1 MDGVFIFPHATMDRV
16 QRSLSFSKSIAQ
28 YACCFDVRTYHSFK
42 AVLEALLLL
51 SDCTQAE
58 FAMRAKKSLAALQY
72 FFQKA
77 HWNVSKINALRL
89 SIIRHRTE
97 TADRATDMLILDGT
111 VAPRDKDC
119 QSEGI
124 SRVWDNCRKAT
135 VAGYEVFGAAIVTS
149 SGIKY
154 PFALKVYDPRK
165 WDSVFQ
171 AWIKFLRWCLKRTKA
186 MLVVVDKGFRNSFL
200 LAAILDEGRQFLVRV
215 TYTMPVWML
224 TEKKREKK
232 RGRQPRFPDREKRSV
247 QNILDHREGIKTSK
261 GTLWVI
267 RDAIIDAWKDEV
279 TQACAI
285 IVLRRRGFR
294 EPLVLCSS
302 ESDCTIER
310 ALQLIGCYFRRWNI
324 ETTFLELKS
333 WFQLTNNKLST
344 ICAIE
349 RHFTLCM
356 VAHSLLQR
364 KERRS
369 DPHNPITLFIRFVL
383 RRTRNIKEITL
394 LSLKCFYEMS
404 ISPLVDLASLFAQ
417 FLAKNYGI
425 NR

>member
-1 MDGVFIFPHATMDRV
+1 MEIIR
-16 QRSLSFSKSIAQ
+16 QRLSFAKSIAQ
-28 YACCFDVRTYHSFK
+28 YAPCFDARTYRSFR
-42 AVLEALLLL
+42 AVIESLLLL

-77 HWNVSKINALRL
+77 RWSVAKINALRL
-89 SIIRHRTE
+89 SIIHHRTE
-97 TADRATDMLILDGT
+97 TSDRATDMLILDGT

-119 QSEGI
+119 ESEGI

-135 VAGYEVFGAAIVTS
+135 VAGYEVFGAAIVTA

-154 PFALKVYDPRK
+154 PLALKVYDPRK

-186 MLVVVDKGFRNSFL
+186 VLVVVDKGFRNSFL
-200 LAAILDEGRQFLVRV
+200 LAAILEESRQFLVRV

-224 TEKKREKK
+224 TKKKKEKK
-232 RGRQPRFPDREKRSV
+232 RGRQPRFPDREKLSV
-247 QNILDHREGIKTSK
+247 QNILDHREGIKTDK

-267 RDAIIDAWKDEV
+267 RDAIVDAWKDEV
-279 TQACAI
+279 KQACAI

-302 ESDCTIER
+302 ESGCTIER

-349 RHFTLCM
+349 RHFTLCL
-356 VAHSLLQR
+356 VAHSLLQG

-369 DPHNPITLFIRFVL
+369 DRHNPITLFIRFVL
-383 RRTRNIKEITL
+383 RKTRNIKEITL

-404 ISPLVDLASLFAQ
+404 ISPLVDLTSLFTQ

-425 NR
+425 SR